1 MEPIGPGDALLVVDV
16 QRDFLPGGA
25 LAVPDGA
32 AVIPVLSNYCALF
45 HSKGLPIIVTR
56 DWHPPDHCSF
66 RQQGGSWPTHCVAET
81 PGAQFPEELQPLLS
95 AIVISKGTDPE
106 REAYSGFQDTVL
118 HQYLQ
123 SCGIRRLFIGGLAT
137 DYCVLQTVRDA
148 RALGYAVSLLL
159 DAVRAVNLHPEDGQ
173 KAETEMMRL
182 GALPLRYGQLAA

>member
-81 PGAQFPEELQPLLS
+81 PGAQFPEELQPLPS
-95 AIVISKGTDPE
+95 TIVISKGTDPK
-106 REAYSGFQDTVL
+106 REAYSGFQDTAL
-118 HQYLQ
+118 HQCLQ
-123 SCGIRRLFIGGLAT
+123 SSGIRRLFIGGLTT

-148 RALGYAVSLLL
+148 RVLGYAVSLLL

>member
-95 AIVISKGTDPE
+95 TIVISKGTDPK

-123 SCGIRRLFIGGLAT
+123 SCVIRRLFIGGLAT